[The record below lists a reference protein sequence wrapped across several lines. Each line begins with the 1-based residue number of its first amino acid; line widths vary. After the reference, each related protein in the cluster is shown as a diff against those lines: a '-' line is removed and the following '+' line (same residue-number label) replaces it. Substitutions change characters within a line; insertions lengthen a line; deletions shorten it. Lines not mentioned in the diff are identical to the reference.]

1 MICIFK
7 GKKAGLGIVDIRIT
21 NTKNRIQ
28 QGLLKC
34 MAEKPFREIYSRDVI
49 AKAEISSRT
58 FYHYYSNKNEVLDD
72 TEDELIQG
80 LKKAMEADRKDIRKL
95 DHLATNEEII
105 ERFETAFRE
114 TVDYWILNR
123 TTFLTLLSEN
133 GDIGFLKKIY
143 DATEKEFLIRT
154 RITYGS
160 DKKIKENK
168 NFFFKVAIKNYVS
181 SIICTI
187 SYLLQYGDKLS
198 PLEMRK
204 IVGKIHVNSP
214 VKLIQDKFK

>member
-49 AKAEISSRT
+49 TKAEISSRT

-80 LKKAMEADRKDIRKL
+80 LKKAMESDRKDIRKL
-95 DHLATNEEII
+95 DHLATDEEII
-105 ERFETAFRE
+105 ENFETAFRE

-133 GDIGFLKKIY
+133 GDIAFLKKVY
-143 DATEKEFLIRT
+143 DATEKEFLVRT

-160 DKKIKENK
+160 DKEIKENK
-168 NFFFKVAIKNYVS
+168 NFSFKVAIKNYVS
-181 SIICTI
+181 SIIWTI

-204 IVGKIHVNSP
+204 IVGEIQVNSP
-214 VKLIQDKFK
+214 VKLIQDQFK

>member
-72 TEDELIQG
+72 T
-80 LKKAMEADRKDIRKL
+80 
-95 DHLATNEEII
+95 
-105 ERFETAFRE
+105 
-114 TVDYWILNR
+114 
-123 TTFLTLLSEN
+123 
-133 GDIGFLKKIY
+133 
-143 DATEKEFLIRT
+143 
-154 RITYGS
+154 
-160 DKKIKENK
+160 
-168 NFFFKVAIKNYVS
+168 
-181 SIICTI
+181 
-187 SYLLQYGDKLS
+187 
-198 PLEMRK
+198 
-204 IVGKIHVNSP
+204 
-214 VKLIQDKFK
+214 

>member
-123 TTFLTLLSEN
+123 TTFLTLS
-133 GDIGFLKKIY
+133 
-143 DATEKEFLIRT
+143 LIH
-154 RITYGS
+154 I
-160 DKKIKENK
+160 
-168 NFFFKVAIKNYVS
+168 
-181 SIICTI
+181 
-187 SYLLQYGDKLS
+187 
-198 PLEMRK
+198 
-204 IVGKIHVNSP
+204 
-214 VKLIQDKFK
+214 